1 MNVHYI
7 PVHLQPF
14 YQNLG
19 YRKGLCPQAENL
31 YEEIITLP
39 LFPKMT
45 KGDVGDVIKAVRKV
59 LSFYRVAKH

>member
-1 MNVHYI
+1 
-7 PVHLQPF
+7 
-14 YQNLG
+14 LG

-45 KGDVGDVIKAVRKV
+45 KADVGDVIKAVRKV